1 MFYYLWYS
9 TVESSLKPSHLLLFV
24 APCSMS
30 SYIKNDICSI
40 TYGTPLLSPV
50 WNLPIFYFLLHLVP
64 CLVTLRMIYVFF
76 YLWYST
82 VGSSLKPSHL
92 LLFVAPCSMSSYI
105 KNDICYITYCTPL
118 LSPVWNLP
126 IFYFLLHLVPCL
138 VTLRMIYVLLLMV
151 LHCWVQFETVPSSTF
166 CCTLFHV

>member
-9 TVESSLKPSHLLLFV
+9 TVGSSLKPSHILLFVAPCSMSSYIKNDICYITYGTPLLGPVWNRPIFYILLHLVPCLVTLRMIYVLLLMVLHCWVQLKPSHLLLFV

-30 SYIKNDICSI
+30 SYTKNDICSI

-64 CLVTLRMIYVFF
+64 CLVTLRM
-76 YLWYST
+76 
-82 VGSSLKPSHL
+82 
-92 LLFVAPCSMSSYI
+92 
-105 KNDICYITYCTPL
+105 
-118 LSPVWNLP
+118 
-126 IFYFLLHLVPCL
+126 
-138 VTLRMIYVLLLMV
+138 RYVLLLMV
-151 LHCWVQFETVPSSTF
+151 LHCWVQFETFPSSTF

>member
-9 TVESSLKPSHLLLFV
+9 TVESSLKPSHLLIFV

-64 CLVTLRMIYVFF
+64 CLVTLRMIYV
-76 YLWYST
+76 
-82 VGSSLKPSHL
+82 L
-92 LLFVAPCSMSSYI
+92 LLMVLHCRVQFETFPSSTFCCTLSMSSYI
-105 KNDICYITYCTPL
+105 KNDICSITYGTPL
-118 LSPVWNLP
+118 LGPVWNRP

-138 VTLRMIYVLLLMV
+138 VTLRIIYVLLLMV
-151 LHCWVQFETVPSSTF
+151 LHCWVQFETFPSSTF